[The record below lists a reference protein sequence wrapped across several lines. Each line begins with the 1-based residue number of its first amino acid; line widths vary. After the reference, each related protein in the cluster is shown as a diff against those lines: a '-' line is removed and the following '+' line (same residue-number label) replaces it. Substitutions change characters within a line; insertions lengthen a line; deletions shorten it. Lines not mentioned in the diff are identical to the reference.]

1 MKNCHVKIAF
11 LPSTLTGY
19 YGTSNAAGFHVVV
32 SLPPYSSY
40 ISCQAVAAKVQSF
53 VAEVEY
59 ESCDLIGESLFEN
72 PLGLNVEIEDS
83 SRIVFLKFHVL
94 KYRSTSTSDEI
105 PKSKKDTHSTSAKIL
120 RTPTTSKASQNPFDN
135 DRQASN
141 HSF

>member
-1 MKNCHVKIAF
+1 MV
-11 LPSTLTGY
+11 LQMQP
-19 YGTSNAAGFHVVV
+19 GFMYFEVVV

-40 ISCQAVAAKVQSF
+40 ISCQAFAAKVQSF

-94 KYRSTSTSDEI
+94 KYRSTSYI
-105 PKSKKDTHSTSAKIL
+105 G
-120 RTPTTSKASQNPFDN
+120 
-135 DRQASN
+135 
-141 HSF
+141 